1 MHTDRNAVAE
11 NVVKVRLN
19 NYDFARLKDFAEKM
33 KMQQAVAARHALI
46 NALDTEGVQYGIT
59 QLDEQLAA
67 RVLMKKVSSAL
78 LEIDGHLA
86 LSDSLVTEKRA

>member
-19 NYDFARLKDFAEKM
+19 NYDFARLKDFAERM
-33 KMQQAVAARHALI
+33 KMQQAVAARHALL
-46 NALDTEGVQYGIT
+46 NALDSEGVQYGIA
-59 QLDEQLAA
+59 QLDEHLAQ

-78 LEIDGHLA
+78 LEIDEHLA
-86 LSDSLVTEKRA
+86 LSDPLASEKRA